1 MYPFIRMAKERVVNR
16 SKQSISVGEIHE
28 SYHICWPWDLDFW
41 FELNNGRALTLYDL
55 GRIPFSGKSGFSKVI
70 FKNKWSMTMA
80 GANVRYRKRL
90 RAFERIRR
98 QTRTVCWDERFLY
111 IEQSMW
117 NTKKECAGHIVYRA
131 AFVGADGIINP
142 QRIFDEIEKNLLSPK
157 MPDWLSVWVN
167 SENKRPWPPMQEYL
181 ALIFW
186 NLFYYP

>member
-41 FELNNGRALTLYDL
+41 FELNNGLALTLYDL
-55 GRIPFSGKSGFSKVI
+55 GRIPFSDRSGFSKVI
-70 FKNKWSMTMA
+70 LKNKWSMTMA

-90 RAFERIRR
+90 RAFERIRM

-131 AFVGADGIINP
+131 AFVGANGIISP
-142 QRIFDEIEKNLLSPK
+142 QRVFDEIEKNLLSPK

-167 SENKRPWPPMQEYL
+167 SENKRPWPPMQE
-181 ALIFW
+181 
-186 NLFYYP
+186 

>member
-55 GRIPFSGKSGFSKVI
+55 GRIPFSGRSGFSKVI
-70 FKNKWSMTMA
+70 LKNKWSMTMA

-90 RAFERIRR
+90 RAFERIRM

-131 AFVGADGIINP
+131 AFVGANGIINP
-142 QRIFDEIEKNLLSPK
+142 QRIFDEIEKNLFSPK

-167 SENKRPWPPMQEYL
+167 SENKRPWPPMQE
-181 ALIFW
+181 
-186 NLFYYP
+186 

>member
-55 GRIPFSGKSGFSKVI
+55 GRIPFSGRSGFSKVI
-70 FKNKWSMTMA
+70 LKNKWSMTMA

-90 RAFERIRR
+90 RAFERIRM

-131 AFVGADGIINP
+131 AFVGANGIINP
-142 QRIFDEIEKNLLSPK
+142 QRIFDEIEKTFFHPKCQTGLVFGLTLKTRDPGPQCKNNLL
-157 MPDWLSVWVN
+157 
-167 SENKRPWPPMQEYL
+167 
-181 ALIFW
+181 
-186 NLFYYP
+186 